1 MDRRQNNRNH
11 LPNSN
16 MDIFNKI
23 DYVEFNP
30 LGEGHQYIVV
40 YKDNS
45 SKAYLNIQSL
55 LKEHKQLD
63 GVYLDFKY
71 KIYNNE
77 METDII
83 KHEPNSLGDILF
95 NR

>member
-1 MDRRQNNRNH
+1 MDNRQSNRNNI
-11 LPNSN
+11 PNPN
-16 MDIFNKI
+16 LDILNKI

-45 SKAYLNIQSL
+45 SKAYLNIESL

-63 GVYLDFKY
+63 GVYLNFIY
-71 KIYNNE
+71 KI
-77 METDII
+77 
-83 KHEPNSLGDILF
+83 
-95 NR
+95 